1 MILLY
6 IVIIYFIH
14 LLLAKIRPVKKE
26 HYKTYKLNAPITS
39 KYIKTPHVKPRQI
52 LPPGVVSL
60 DTKFKNKKLEANQ
73 TEFCEDNPTCYP
85 CPNWKHIGAPMC
97 LA

>member
-1 MILLY
+1 MILH

-26 HYKTYKLNAPITS
+26 HCKTYKLNAPVTS

-60 DTKFKNKKLEANQ
+60 DIKFKNKSLKQIKLN
-73 TEFCEDNPTCYP
+73 FVR
-85 CPNWKHIGAPMC
+85 
-97 LA
+97 